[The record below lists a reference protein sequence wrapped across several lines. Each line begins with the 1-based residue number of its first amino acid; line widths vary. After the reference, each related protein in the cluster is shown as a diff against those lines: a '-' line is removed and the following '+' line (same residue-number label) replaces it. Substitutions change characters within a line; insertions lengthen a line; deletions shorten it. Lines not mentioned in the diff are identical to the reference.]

1 MEQRCERLECEFVA
15 PVQGRVHHVV
25 KQLPHCD
32 FPWQLRVRQ
41 RRSETVLV
49 LRLLVRVR
57 VHDEQL
63 LVVRIQLAVALLREL
78 LLQELEWHF
87 HTALFLMVL
96 GYGFTHNRHVR
107 VDFIRENL
115 RFRSKVWVDF
125 LGTSILMIPWICVL
139 IYFSFIYV
147 RESFIIN
154 EVSASLV
161 GLSHR
166 WVIKSFLIAGFLLSL
181 LSGIAVWLQTFILL
195 FGSRDYRL
203 NPMTIDLPEVK
214 EENQ

>member
-1 MEQRCERLECEFVA
+1 MEETLDKFSQNLSHFVN
-15 PVQGRVHHVV
+15 RVG
-25 KQLPHCD
+25 KLSTFFIIP
-32 FPWQLRVRQ
+32 
-41 RRSETVLV
+41 LV
-49 LRLLVRVR
+49 LITMWDVICRKLVWV
-57 VHDEQL
+57 QIW
-63 LVVRIQLAVALLREL
+63 LVENLGRIFEST

-115 RFRSKVWVDF
+115 KFRSKVWIDF

>member
-1 MEQRCERLECEFVA
+1 MDQTLDSISEALRSFVDKIGKLSTFFII
-15 PVQGRVHHVV
+15 PLVFITMWDVFCRKFITLQIWLVENFGRI
-25 KQLPHCD
+25 
-32 FPWQLRVRQ
+32 FE
-41 RRSETVLV
+41 ST
-49 LRLLVRVR
+49 
-57 VHDEQL
+57 
-63 LVVRIQLAVALLREL
+63 

-115 RFRSKVWVDF
+115 KIRKKVWIDF
-125 LGTSILMIPWICVL
+125 LGTTILMIPWICVL

-154 EVSASLV
+154 EVSVSLV

-166 WVIKSFLIAGFLLSL
+166 WIIKSFMILGFTCAL
-181 LSGIAVWLQTFILL
+181 LSGIAVWLQTVIML
-195 FGSRDYRL
+195 FGNPGYRL
-203 NPMTIDLPEVK
+203 DSMTIDLSNN
-214 EENQ
+214 EEQN

>member
-1 MEQRCERLECEFVA
+1 MEETLDKFSQNLSHFVN
-15 PVQGRVHHVV
+15 RVG
-25 KQLPHCD
+25 KLSTFFIIP
-32 FPWQLRVRQ
+32 
-41 RRSETVLV
+41 LV
-49 LRLLVRVR
+49 LITMWDVICRKLVWV
-57 VHDEQL
+57 QIW
-63 LVVRIQLAVALLREL
+63 LVENLGRIFEST

-115 RFRSKVWVDF
+115 KFRTKVWIDF

-166 WVIKSFLIAGFLLSL
+166 WVIKSFLIAGFLVSL

>member
-1 MEQRCERLECEFVA
+1 MEETLDKFSQNLSHFVN
-15 PVQGRVHHVV
+15 RVG
-25 KQLPHCD
+25 KLSTFFIIP
-32 FPWQLRVRQ
+32 
-41 RRSETVLV
+41 
-49 LRLLVRVR
+49 
-57 VHDEQL
+57 
-63 LVVRIQLAVALLREL
+63 LVVITMWDVICRKLVWVQIWLVENLGRIFEST

-115 RFRSKVWVDF
+115 KFRSKVWIDF
-125 LGTSILMIPWICVL
+125 LGTSFLMIPWICVL

-166 WVIKSFLIAGFLLSL
+166 WVIKSFLIAGFACAL
-181 LSGIAVWLQTFILL
+181 LSGIAVWLQTVVLL
-195 FGSRDYRL
+195 FGNKDYRL
-203 NPMTIDLPEVK
+203 TPMTVDLPNSEE
-214 EENQ
+214 EEN

>member
-1 MEQRCERLECEFVA
+1 MEETLDKLSQSLSHFVN
-15 PVQGRVHHVV
+15 RVG
-25 KQLPHCD
+25 KLSTFFIIP
-32 FPWQLRVRQ
+32 
-41 RRSETVLV
+41 LV
-49 LRLLVRVR
+49 LITMWDVICRKLVWV
-57 VHDEQL
+57 QIW
-63 LVVRIQLAVALLREL
+63 LVENLGRIFEST

-115 RFRSKVWVDF
+115 KFRSKVWIDF

-154 EVSASLV
+154 EVSVSLV

-166 WVIKSFLIAGFLLSL
+166 WIIKSFMIAGFICAL
-181 LSGIAVWLQTFILL
+181 LSGIAVWLQTVIML
-195 FGSRDYRL
+195 FGNPGYRL
-203 NPMTIDLPEVK
+203 DSMTIDLSNN
-214 EENQ
+214 EEQN

>member
-1 MEQRCERLECEFVA
+1 MEETLDKFSQNLSHFVN
-15 PVQGRVHHVV
+15 RVG
-25 KQLPHCD
+25 KLSTFFIIP
-32 FPWQLRVRQ
+32 
-41 RRSETVLV
+41 LV
-49 LRLLVRVR
+49 LITMWDVICRKLVWI
-57 VHDEQL
+57 QIW
-63 LVVRIQLAVALLREL
+63 LVENLGRIFEST

-115 RFRSKVWVDF
+115 KFRTKVWIDF
-125 LGTSILMIPWICVL
+125 LGTTILMLPWICVL

-166 WVIKSFLIAGFLLSL
+166 WVIKSFLIAGFLVSL

>member
-1 MEQRCERLECEFVA
+1 MDQTLDSISEALRSFVDKTGKLSTFFII
-15 PVQGRVHHVV
+15 PLVFITMWDVFCRKFIILQIWLVEIFGRI
-25 KQLPHCD
+25 
-32 FPWQLRVRQ
+32 FE
-41 RRSETVLV
+41 ST
-49 LRLLVRVR
+49 
-57 VHDEQL
+57 
-63 LVVRIQLAVALLREL
+63 

-115 RFRSKVWVDF
+115 KLRKKVWIDF

-154 EVSASLV
+154 EVSVSLV

-166 WVIKSFLIAGFLLSL
+166 WIIKSFMIAGFICAL
-181 LSGIAVWLQTFILL
+181 LSGIAVWLQTVIML
-195 FGSRDYRL
+195 FGNPDYRL
-203 NPMTIDLPEVK
+203 DSMTIDLSNN
-214 EENQ
+214 EEQN

>member
-1 MEQRCERLECEFVA
+1 MEETLDKLSQNLSHFVN
-15 PVQGRVHHVV
+15 RVG
-25 KQLPHCD
+25 KLSTFFIIP
-32 FPWQLRVRQ
+32 
-41 RRSETVLV
+41 LV
-49 LRLLVRVR
+49 LITMWDVICRKLVWV
-57 VHDEQL
+57 QIW
-63 LVVRIQLAVALLREL
+63 LVENLGRIFEST

-115 RFRSKVWVDF
+115 KFRTKVWIDF
-125 LGTSILMIPWICVL
+125 LGTTILMLPWICVL

>member
-1 MEQRCERLECEFVA
+1 MEETLDKFSQNLSHFVN
-15 PVQGRVHHVV
+15 RVG
-25 KQLPHCD
+25 KLSTFFIIP
-32 FPWQLRVRQ
+32 
-41 RRSETVLV
+41 LV
-49 LRLLVRVR
+49 LITMWDVICRKLVWI
-57 VHDEQL
+57 QIW
-63 LVVRIQLAVALLREL
+63 LVENLGRIFEST

-115 RFRSKVWVDF
+115 KFRTKVWIDF
-125 LGTSILMIPWICVL
+125 LGTSILMLPWICVL

>member
-1 MEQRCERLECEFVA
+1 MDQTLDSISEALRRFVDKIGKLSTFFII
-15 PVQGRVHHVV
+15 PLVFITMWDVFCRKFITLQIWLVENFGRI
-25 KQLPHCD
+25 
-32 FPWQLRVRQ
+32 FE
-41 RRSETVLV
+41 ST
-49 LRLLVRVR
+49 
-57 VHDEQL
+57 
-63 LVVRIQLAVALLREL
+63 

-115 RFRSKVWVDF
+115 KFRKKVWIDF
-125 LGTSILMIPWICVL
+125 LGTTILMIPWICVL

-154 EVSASLV
+154 EVSVSLV

-166 WVIKSFLIAGFLLSL
+166 WIIKSFMVLGFTCAL
-181 LSGIAVWLQTFILL
+181 LSGIAVWLQTVVML
-195 FGSRDYRL
+195 FGTPGYRL
-203 NPMTIDLPEVK
+203 DSMTIDLSNN
-214 EENQ
+214 EEQN

>member
-1 MEQRCERLECEFVA
+1 MEETLDKFSQNLSHFVNRVGKLSTFLSSLCYNYQWDVICRKLVW
-15 PVQGRVHHVV
+15 VQIWLVENLGRI
-25 KQLPHCD
+25 
-32 FPWQLRVRQ
+32 FE
-41 RRSETVLV
+41 ST
-49 LRLLVRVR
+49 
-57 VHDEQL
+57 
-63 LVVRIQLAVALLREL
+63 

-115 RFRSKVWVDF
+115 KFRSKVWIDF

-166 WVIKSFLIAGFLLSL
+166 WVIKAF
-181 LSGIAVWLQTFILL
+181 
-195 FGSRDYRL
+195 
-203 NPMTIDLPEVK
+203 
-214 EENQ
+214 

>member
-1 MEQRCERLECEFVA
+1 MEETLDKFSQNLSHFVN
-15 PVQGRVHHVV
+15 RVG
-25 KQLPHCD
+25 KLSTFFIIP
-32 FPWQLRVRQ
+32 
-41 RRSETVLV
+41 LV
-49 LRLLVRVR
+49 LITMWDVICRKLVWV
-57 VHDEQL
+57 QIW
-63 LVVRIQLAVALLREL
+63 LVENLGRIFEST

-115 RFRSKVWVDF
+115 KFRTKVWIDF
-125 LGTSILMIPWICVL
+125 LGTSILMLPWICVL

>member
-1 MEQRCERLECEFVA
+1 MDETLDRISDGLRRFVDTVGKLSTFFIIPLVFITMWDVICRKLVWIQIWLVA
-15 PVQGRVHHVV
+15 NFGRI
-25 KQLPHCD
+25 
-32 FPWQLRVRQ
+32 FE
-41 RRSETVLV
+41 ST
-49 LRLLVRVR
+49 
-57 VHDEQL
+57 
-63 LVVRIQLAVALLREL
+63 

-115 RFRSKVWVDF
+115 TYRKKVWIDF
-125 LGTSILMIPWICVL
+125 LGTSLFMIPWVCVL
-139 IYFSFIYV
+139 LYFSFIYT

-166 WVIKSFLIAGFLLSL
+166 WIIKSFLIAGFVCAL
-181 LSGIAVWLQTFILL
+181 LSGIAVWLQTVILL
-195 FGSRDYRL
+195 FGRSDYRFE
-203 NPMTIDLPEVK
+203 PMTLEMPPESI
-214 EENQ
+214 EN

>member
-1 MEQRCERLECEFVA
+1 MEETLDKFSQNLSHFVNRVGKLSTFFII
-15 PVQGRVHHVV
+15 PLGLITMWDVICRKLVWVQIWLVENLGRI
-25 KQLPHCD
+25 
-32 FPWQLRVRQ
+32 FE
-41 RRSETVLV
+41 ST
-49 LRLLVRVR
+49 
-57 VHDEQL
+57 
-63 LVVRIQLAVALLREL
+63 

-115 RFRSKVWVDF
+115 KFRTKVWIDF
-125 LGTSILMIPWICVL
+125 LGTTILMIPWICVL

-166 WVIKSFLIAGFLLSL
+166 WVIKSFLISGFLLSL

>member
-1 MEQRCERLECEFVA
+1 MEETLDKFSQSLSHFVN
-15 PVQGRVHHVV
+15 RVG
-25 KQLPHCD
+25 KLSTFFIIP
-32 FPWQLRVRQ
+32 
-41 RRSETVLV
+41 LV
-49 LRLLVRVR
+49 LITMWDVICRKLVWV
-57 VHDEQL
+57 QIW
-63 LVVRIQLAVALLREL
+63 LVENLGRIFEST

-115 RFRSKVWVDF
+115 KFRTKVWIDF

-154 EVSASLV
+154 EVSVSLV

-166 WVIKSFLIAGFLLSL
+166 WIIKSFMILGFTCAL
-181 LSGIAVWLQTFILL
+181 LSGIAVWLQTVIML
-195 FGSRDYRL
+195 FGKPGYRL
-203 NPMTIDLPEVK
+203 DSMTIDLSNN
-214 EENQ
+214 EEQN